1 MLAVN
6 GLGLLTLLD
15 DNRSN
20 HPTIISGLTSSHH
33 SCSSEECLEN
43 HQKLDST
50 CSFLWLVAGH
60 GKTKYSEYYNTDCID
75 IVYLHRYKPTSQHLL
90 DTKCFQGRY
99 VFSTIINIFKITS
112 LFEWSIKGY
121 LKEIQSRKLD
131 YLKYSSMIRK
141 KFNC

>member
-1 MLAVN
+1 MVLVCSLYLMTIVATIQPSSQASHPHIIPAVPRN
-6 GLGLLTLLD
+6 VWRIIKSWTLPVP
-15 DNRSN
+15 SY
-20 HPTIISGLTSSHH
+20 
-33 SCSSEECLEN
+33 
-43 HQKLDST
+43 
-50 CSFLWLVAGH
+50 GH